1 LAYIEKIYH
10 FGSLVSQI
18 RDSRLKPQIETSLV
32 VKSVFLMMLGQMG
45 SLHAL
50 EQERGNPFW
59 GRWLGRK
66 LASADT
72 TARVYTGIRAKDIR
86 LTLHCV
92 YTGLKRNKMLKR
104 RHRFHVLILDG
115 HESSASY
122 LRCCQGCRQ
131 RRIKTQNEGR
141 VQFYHRQVIAM
152 LSEEKFPLL
161 LDVESQ
167 REGEDEVNCA
177 LRLMERVLKNY
188 PRSFDVVVADAL
200 YLRANFFNLLLDH
213 HKDVIA
219 VLKDDR
225 RELLQDAEGLFAYEE
240 PLVKQE
246 GTTKREMWDIE
257 QFESWESLGRKVR
270 VVRSL
275 ETKTVRRQM
284 TGQKEEK
291 TSEWI
296 WATTLSKKKASTQTI
311 IYLGHDR
318 WLIENRAINEL
329 VTFWHA
335 DHVYR
340 HHPQAIVSFL
350 LTLFLVLNLFRAFLH
365 LNIKPERRAKHT
377 TLYFARLIFAGI
389 SENIFNKA
397 PP

>member
-1 LAYIEKIYH
+1 MAYSEKIYH
-10 FGSLVSQI
+10 FRRLVSEI

-50 EQERGNPFW
+50 EQEKGNSFW
-59 GRWLGRK
+59 RRWLENK

-72 TARVYTGIRAKDIR
+72 TGRVYTGIRASNLR

-92 YTGLKRNKMLKR
+92 YKGLKRNKALKR
-104 RHRFHVLILDG
+104 RHGFHVLILDG

-122 LRCCQGCRQ
+122 LRCCPGCRR
-131 RRIKTQNEGR
+131 RRIKTQNEER
-141 VQFYHRQVIAM
+141 LQYYHRQVIAM

-167 REGEDEVNCA
+167 REGEDEVSCA
-177 LRLMERVLKNY
+177 LRLMKRVLKNY
-188 PRSFDVVVADAL
+188 PRAFDVVVTDAL

-213 HKDVIA
+213 HKEVIA

-225 RELLQDAEGLFAYEE
+225 RELLQDAAGLFAYEE
-240 PLVKQE
+240 PLIEAE
-246 GTTKREMWDIE
+246 GTTKRKMWDIE
-257 QFESWESLGRKVR
+257 EFESWESLGRKVR

-275 ETKTVRRQM
+275 ETKTVRRQI
-284 TGQKEEK
+284 TGQEEK
-291 TSEWI
+291 KVSDWI
-296 WATTLSKKKASTQTI
+296 WATTLSKKEASTKTI
-311 IYLGHDR
+311 IHLGHDR

-329 VTFWHA
+329 VTYWHA

-340 HHPQAIVSFL
+340 HHPNAILTFL
-350 LTLFLVLNLFRAFLH
+350 LTLFLVLNLFRAFLN
-365 LNIKPERRAKHT
+365 LNIKPERRKKHT
-377 TLYFARLIFAGI
+377 ALYFARLIFAGI
-389 SENIFNKA
+389 YENIFNKA